1 MALPTG
7 RKEREYNKFVESVSG
22 NVAVRTIA
30 VSASGADVA
39 HAEDSEHTSG
49 DTGIQMLSVRNDTL
63 SSLGGTD
70 GDYSPLQVNADGA
83 LYVEVAST
91 SGSTSPTVT
100 NATGSAAIATS
111 TSLSAAFRLSS
122 VTLLFNT
129 APTTSENF
137 TVTLNAND
145 GSAYDAV
152 LYTEDPSA
160 TSATSLVFIPDGDL
174 VFESG
179 DELDVAYTNTDSRT
193 YGLRIVTQ
201 AV

>member
-30 VSASGADVA
+30 V
-39 HAEDSEHTSG
+39 
-49 DTGIQMLSVRNDTL
+49 IRRTL
-63 SSLGGTD
+63 
-70 GDYSPLQVNADGA
+70 
-83 LYVEVAST
+83 
-91 SGSTSPTVT
+91 TVT